1 MADVAVFC
9 NNYPNIEVSFNIT
22 DADDVTAGN
31 PVQITVK
38 LERELD
44 EDEDVNLTEL
54 GKVSAPLFP
63 KDKKESWWVVIGD
76 AKRNSLLSL
85 KRVSLQQVQN
95 IKLEFMAPEEAGD
108 YELTLYCMSD
118 SYLGCDQEY
127 SVDLNV
133 AVADDSSDE
142 SSDEE

>member
-63 KDKKESWWVVIGD
+63 KEKKESWWVVIGD

>member
-44 EDEDVNLTEL
+44 EDEDLNLTEL

-63 KDKKESWWVVIGD
+63 KEKKESWWVVIGD

-142 SSDEE
+142 SSNEE